1 MADLWWRLERR
12 TVFGAEAGLEL
23 ILTGRGAPITD
34 HLRELAE
41 RKLGKINRLQPRVV
55 RVEIELIAERNPR
68 LAGTK
73 RLEASLDIPRKTFRA
88 HAEARDVDSA
98 FDQLVGRLERQLRDH
113 HEKRKRRPRRSNRL
127 ESARHEM
134 IAPGD

>member
-1 MADLWWRLERR
+1 MD
-12 TVFGAEAGLEL
+12 L

-34 HLRELAE
+34 HVRELAE
-41 RKLGKINRLQPRVV
+41 RKLGKIARLEPRVT

-88 HAEARDVDSA
+88 HAEAADVEHA
-98 FDQLVGRLERQLRDH
+98 FDQLAGRLERQLRDH
-113 HEKRKRRPRRSNRL
+113 HDRRKRRLRRPNRL
-127 ESARHEM
+127 ESARHDES
-134 IAPGD
+134 APGQ